1 MRAARWRRDVVLNES
16 AIHPAHPPLQKIH
29 IQVDSGPLAA
39 RQVFDLLK
47 RDLADTLLEVEELG
61 AIELVL
67 AEAVNNIVEHAYSNG
82 RRKGTIHLHCQLRR
96 DGLHFEIT
104 DNGLPM
110 PGGCTP
116 LGRAVNVNVDPMNV
130 PEGGYGWFL
139 IQDLAKDVTYRRR
152 GRVNH
157 LSLRMAVAIDGGQ
170 S

>member
-1 MRAARWRRDVVLNES
+1 MRATRWRRDVVLNDS
-16 AIHPAHPPLQKIH
+16 AVHPTHPPLQKVH

-39 RQVFDLLK
+39 RQVFELLK
-47 RDLADTLLEVEELG
+47 RDLTGVSLDIEELG
-61 AIELVL
+61 AVELVL

-82 RRKGTIHLHCQLRR
+82 RSKGAINLHCQLRR

-116 LGRAVNVNVDPMNV
+116 LGRAVNVNVDPMNM

-139 IQDLAKDVTYRRR
+139 IQDLAKDVTYCRR

-157 LSLRMAVAIDGGQ
+157 LSLRMAVALDTDQ
-170 S
+170 T